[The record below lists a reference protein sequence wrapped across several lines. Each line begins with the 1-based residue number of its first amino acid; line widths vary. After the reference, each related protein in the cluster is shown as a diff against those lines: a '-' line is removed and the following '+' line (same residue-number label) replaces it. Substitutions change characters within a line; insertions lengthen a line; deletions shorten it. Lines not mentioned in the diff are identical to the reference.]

1 MKNKGRLGVGIVVY
15 ITLLAS
21 IVFSIVK
28 IITSSSVPDGTDTHI
43 RSDYVLM
50 LLQCILGIVV
60 LGVPAFL
67 EKRFS
72 FEMPNIMAI
81 AYFVFLYCAIYLG
94 EVKQFYYLSPHWD
107 DILHCFSAGMLGA
120 FGFSL
125 VDILNK
131 SEKIKMNLNPYF
143 VSLFAFCFALS
154 IGALWEIYEFSG
166 DALFGLNMQKYRLS
180 DGSLLE
186 GNMALADTM
195 YDIIIDTIGAF
206 TVSAAGLL
214 GKKIENIKK

>member
-94 EVKQFYYLSPHWD
+94 EVKQFYYLIPHWD

>member
-1 MKNKGRLGVGIVVY
+1 MKNKGRLITAVAVY
-15 ITLLAS
+15 VTLIAS
-21 IVFSIVK
+21 VVFSIYK
-28 IITSSSVPDGTDTHI
+28 IITSSSVTDEAAAHV

-67 EKRFS
+67 EKKFS
-72 FEMPNIMAI
+72 FEMPNAMAI

-94 EVKQFYYLSPHWD
+94 EVRQFYYLIPHWD
-107 DILHCFSAGMLGA
+107 DVLHCFSAGMLGA

-143 VSLFAFCFALS
+143 VSLFAFSFALS

-166 DALFGLNMQKYRLS
+166 DCFFGLNMQKYRLEN
-180 DGSLLE
+180 GSLLT
-186 GNMALADTM
+186 GNAALSDTM
-195 YDIIIDTIGAF
+195 HDIIIDAVGAL
-206 TVSAAGLL
+206 TVSVSGLL
-214 GKKIENIKK
+214 GNIHRKKQ